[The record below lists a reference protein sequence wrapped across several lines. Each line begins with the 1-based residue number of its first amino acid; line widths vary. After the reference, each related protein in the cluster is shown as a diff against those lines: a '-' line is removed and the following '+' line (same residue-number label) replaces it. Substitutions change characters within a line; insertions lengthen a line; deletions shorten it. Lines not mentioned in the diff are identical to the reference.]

1 MTNCLNCGAP
11 LDKEYEK
18 CPYCGTSYYD
28 MSAITLDGHTP
39 FVLKIK
45 TKVNNQEVY
54 ITQLCVAS
62 TGEFILSHNTTDI
75 CSGRG
80 EKLLKFCDQPT
91 LSTNITFEAVPNK
104 KGILCEVRK

>member
-39 FVLKIK
+39 FVFKFR
-45 TKVNNQEVY
+45 TVVNNKPITV
-54 ITQLCVAS
+54 TQLCRATAVVS
-62 TGEFILSHNTTDI
+62 NISYNSNPTTTID
-75 CSGRG
+75 
-80 EKLLKFCDQPT
+80 
-91 LSTNITFEAVPNK
+91 FEAIPSIWKNFEK
-104 KGILCEVRK
+104 KAYFGVKEL